1 MTAQRNLVG
10 LGTQLRHLLDLM
22 DADVTSVLAD
32 LGLGDYRPRFSVY
45 LRAVTILGPAPIR
58 DLARATGVTHSAAS
72 QTIAE
77 MARRGLVELRSGA
90 DGRQRIVHLTEQA
103 QAIMPSVEA
112 EWDATA
118 SAAAELDA
126 ELPFPLA
133 ELVPAIAAALD
144 RRGFRDRI
152 LHSAW
157 TRDHPSF
164 AAALAGQPPPA
175 VGQPG
180 PPDRQPRPAA
190 GQHRPA

>member
-1 MTAQRNLVG
+1 MPATALGGGQIQQCCYIYRVTADRNLVG

-32 LGLGDYRPRFSVY
+32 LGLDSYRPRFSTY
-45 LRAVTILGPAPIR
+45 LRAVAALGPVPIR

-72 QTIAE
+72 QTVAE
-77 MARRGLVELRSGA
+77 MSRRGLVDLRPGA

-103 QAIMPSVEA
+103 REIMPIVDA

-152 LHSAW
+152 LASAW
-157 TRDHPSF
+157 ARNHPSF
-164 AAALAGQPPPA
+164 TAAVTSPSA
-175 VGQPG
+175 
-180 PPDRQPRPAA
+180 
-190 GQHRPA
+190 